1 MTGTREPQQD
11 GSIQAMLRDSGL
23 ESATELR
30 STLEGLQALV
40 PDQAPAP
47 RADLA
52 ALLAGGAPSAVEP
65 AATDSAADV
74 RDPGGKTLPAGVVSL
89 ADRRRG
95 SKRRMALIGGAV
107 VGAMT
112 LGAGAV
118 AAASQDFR
126 DTVGHS
132 FGVIFHP
139 AAPSPAPTTG
149 RTTPSDLPAAPAAT
163 LVPVQPPAAV
173 IPAAPLPAPS
183 SAATAAP
190 AQTHPAPAAT
200 PPAVGRGGVLPTP
213 GQRPANP
220 GFPGQSG
227 KGIPVSPLPTVPAIP
242 EFPTSIPGQP

>member
-1 MTGTREPQQD
+1 MTGTRKPQQD

-52 ALLAGGAPSAVEP
+52 ALFAAGAPAAADP
-65 AATDSAADV
+65 AADRSEAAGD
-74 RDPGGKTLPAGVVSL
+74 KLPAGVVSL

-95 SKRRMALIGGAV
+95 SRRRMALIGGAV

-118 AAASQDFR
+118 AASSQDFR

-132 FGVIFHP
+132 FGVIFQP
-139 AAPSPAPTTG
+139 AAPSPAPTSG
-149 RTTPSDLPAAPAAT
+149 RTTPPDLPAAPAQ
-163 LVPVQPPAAV
+163 VPVQHPAGTT
-173 IPAAPLPAPS
+173 PATPLPAPS
-183 SAATAAP
+183 SAAAAAP

-213 GQRPANP
+213 GQRPATP

-227 KGIPVSPLPTVPAIP
+227 KGVPVSPLPTVPSIP
-242 EFPTSIPGQP
+242 EFPTGIQGQP

>member
-1 MTGTREPQQD
+1 MTGTRKPQQD

-52 ALLAGGAPSAVEP
+52 ALLAAGASAAGASAAADP
-65 AATDSAADV
+65 AADRSEAAGD
-74 RDPGGKTLPAGVVSL
+74 TLPAGVVSL

-118 AAASQDFR
+118 AASSQDFR

-139 AAPSPAPTTG
+139 AAPSPAPTSG
-149 RTTPSDLPAAPAAT
+149 RTTPSDLPAAPAQ
-163 LVPVQPPAAV
+163 VPVQPPAGTT
-173 IPAAPLPAPS
+173 PATPLPAPS
-183 SAATAAP
+183 SATAPAR

-200 PPAVGRGGVLPTP
+200 PPAVGRGGALPTP
-213 GQRPANP
+213 GQRPATP
-220 GFPGQSG
+220 GFPGQPG

-242 EFPTSIPGQP
+242 EFPTDVTGQP